1 MKHMRPEF
9 LPHNLF
15 INNID
20 LYLEND
26 PHLAYLE
33 KQKYIQQPSLIH
45 DIPLHIPGVYILT
58 GARQVGKSTLIKLF
72 IKQLLLNKTCPP
84 EQVFYLPC
92 DIIRSFQELISEIDH
107 FFNRCQRDQFF
118 YLFIDE
124 VTYVKDWDRVIKYFA
139 DLGYFRQG
147 VVLITD
153 SDSVVL
159 QEGIKRFPGRRGTAD
174 KTDFHYYPL
183 SFFEYV
189 QLADPSLGQMFGEVH
204 KAGAVYLEE
213 PLEKNMQGIQAVFPA
228 DRVRELDSL
237 FNQYMVTG
245 GFLTALNALGMHDRI
260 DDYVYNTYIQWVIGD
275 FLKKNKKENLLK
287 ELIISLSERLG
298 KQISYQNITAATSI
312 QSHSTTQEYLQVLNH
327 MDVLFVLEA
336 LREDKFR
343 AAPKKPKKV
352 HFSDPFIANAL
363 ICWAREI
370 PNYWD
375 FAEKHFLQESQ
386 LRTEILEGVIASLFR
401 RKFKSFY
408 IKAET
413 EVDLCLITGKTFL
426 PIEIKDSPNLKK
438 NHLKQILKYKT
449 GIIGYKGMQMGSFDH
464 LHVLPLPLLALFI

>member
-1 MKHMRPEF
+1 MNNIRTEF

-15 INNID
+15 VNSID

-26 PHLAYLE
+26 PHLSSLE
-33 KQKYIQQPSLIH
+33 NQKYIQQPSLVH
-45 DIPLHIPGVYILT
+45 EIPFRIPGVYILT

-72 IKQLLLNKTCPP
+72 IKELLLKKTCSPD
-84 EQVFYLPC
+84 QVFYLPC
-92 DIIRSFQELISEIDH
+92 DIIRSFQELINEIGH
-107 FFNRCQRDQFF
+107 FFNRCQRDKFF

-139 DLGYFRQG
+139 DLGHFRQG
-147 VVLITD
+147 AVLITG

-159 QEGIKRFPGRRGTAD
+159 QEGMKRFPGRRGTEG

-183 SFFEYV
+183 SFSQYI
-189 QLADPSLGQMFGEVH
+189 QLVEPSLWPMIKEVH
-204 KAGAVYLEE
+204 EAGAVYLKE
-213 PLEKNMQGIQAVFPA
+213 PLEKHMQGIHAVFPT
-228 DRVRELDSL
+228 DRMGELYSF

-245 GFLTALNALGMHDRI
+245 GFLTALNAFGMHGRI

-275 FLKKNKKENLLK
+275 FLKKNKKEHLLK
-287 ELIISLSERLG
+287 EILISLSERLG
-298 KQISYQNITAATSI
+298 KQVSYQNITAATSI
-312 QSHSTTQEYLQVLNH
+312 QSHTTTQDYLQVLTH
-327 MDVLFVLEA
+327 MDVVFVLEA
-336 LREDKFR
+336 LREDKLR
-343 AAPKKPKKV
+343 AAPKKLKKV

-370 PNYWD
+370 HNYWD
-375 FAEKHFLQESQ
+375 FAEKQFFQESQ
-386 LRTEILEGVIASLFR
+386 LKTEILEGVLASLYR
-401 RKFKSFY
+401 REFKTFY

-426 PIEIKDSPNLKK
+426 PIEIKDSLHLKG

-449 GIIGYKGMQMGSFDH
+449 GLIGYKGMQMGTFEH
-464 LHVLPLPLLALFI
+464 LHVLPLPILALFI